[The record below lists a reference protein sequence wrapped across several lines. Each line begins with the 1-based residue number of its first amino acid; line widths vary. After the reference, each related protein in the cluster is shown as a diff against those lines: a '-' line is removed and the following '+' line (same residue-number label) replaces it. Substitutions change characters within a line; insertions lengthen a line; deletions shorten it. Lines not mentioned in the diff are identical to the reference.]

1 MSLPERRRAPLH
13 RLSIRRKSIQFL
25 LVLMML
31 IPVAIVVIVAGN
43 CTHRNIQDALA
54 EDFRALPGPEEST
67 LSDGATPRT
76 DRAISTARIWIVAL
90 GILLLLLALFMLY
103 RQITLGL
110 RVVDIELWI
119 RRMGAGDLEYK
130 IEPTGHDEITETTV
144 ALEQLRQSSIQAMQ
158 LNLVQKLSEG
168 LQKKN
173 EELERVLAE
182 LQQAQEQVILRQKL
196 VELGE
201 LTAGIAHEI
210 RNPLNFVSNFTQASE
225 ELLEELGEA
234 IDETIQDPD
243 DDKRR
248 LVAEISQ
255 DITDNLERIRSHGD
269 RANRIIRNMLMIGRG
284 GGDFEPVDVHN
295 MLKENAML
303 AYHSVRVT
311 DQSFQLDLQTDFDP
325 NVGEL
330 SLVSEDMGRVIIN
343 MVTNACYATNE
354 KGRSIEAD
362 SGSFMPTI
370 RLRTERKEDSIEIRI
385 RDNGTGIPPDLMEKI
400 FNPFFTTKPT
410 DKGTGLGLSLSNDII
425 RRHGGSISVQSE
437 PGEYTEMIISLPSP
451 QSLPPTGQ

>member
-1 MSLPERRRAPLH
+1 
-13 RLSIRRKSIQFL
+13 
-25 LVLMML
+25 MML

-43 CTHRNIQDALA
+43 CAHRNIQDALA
-54 EDFRALPGPEEST
+54 EDFRAPPGSEEST
-67 LSDGATPRT
+67 LSDGPTPKT
-76 DRAISTARIWIVAL
+76 DRAISTARIWIIAL
-90 GILLLLLALFMLY
+90 GIILLLLALFMLY

>member
-1 MSLPERRRAPLH
+1 
-13 RLSIRRKSIQFL
+13 
-25 LVLMML
+25 MML
-31 IPVAIVVIVAGN
+31 IPLAILVIAAGN
-43 CTHRNIQDALA
+43 CTLHNIEDALA
-54 EDFRALPGPEEST
+54 EDLRAPPASEESA
-67 LSDGATPRT
+67 LSDGAAPRT
-76 DRAISTARIWIVAL
+76 DRAISAARIWIVAL

-343 MVTNACYATNE
+343 MVTNACYAANE
-354 KGRSIEAD
+354 KARSIEAD

-370 RLRTERKEDSIEIRI
+370 RLRTERKEDSIEIRV

-451 QSLPPTGQ
+451 QSLPLTGQ

>member
-1 MSLPERRRAPLH
+1 
-13 RLSIRRKSIQFL
+13 
-25 LVLMML
+25 MML

-54 EDFRALPGPEEST
+54 EDLRAPPASEESA
-67 LSDGATPRT
+67 LSDGATPRA
-76 DRAISTARIWIVAL
+76 DRAISAARIWIVAL

-255 DITDNLERIRSHGD
+255 DLTDNLERIRSHGD

-295 MLKENAML
+295 LLKENAML

-343 MVTNACYATNE
+343 MVTNACYAANE
-354 KGRSIEAD
+354 KARSIEAD

-370 RLRTERKEDSIEIRI
+370 RLRTERKEDSVEIRI

-437 PGEYTEMIISLPSP
+437 PGEYTEMIV
-451 QSLPPTGQ
+451 SLPPEPST

>member
-1 MSLPERRRAPLH
+1 
-13 RLSIRRKSIQFL
+13 
-25 LVLMML
+25 MML

-54 EDFRALPGPEEST
+54 EDLRAPPASEESA
-67 LSDGATPRT
+67 LSDGPTPKT
-76 DRAISTARIWIVAL
+76 DRAISAARTWIVAL

-343 MVTNACYATNE
+343 MVTNACYAANE
-354 KGRSIEAD
+354 KARSIEAD

-425 RRHGGSISVQSE
+425 RRHGGSISVHSE